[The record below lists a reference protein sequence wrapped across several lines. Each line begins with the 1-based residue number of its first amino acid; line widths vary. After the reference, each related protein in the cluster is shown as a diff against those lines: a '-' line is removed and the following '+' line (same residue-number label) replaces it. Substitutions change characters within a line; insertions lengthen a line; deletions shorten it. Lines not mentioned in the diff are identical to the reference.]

1 VQRKKSRRQFLLE
14 HLNASNEGETSDD
27 ESVRNVLEKPSQE
40 NIQAQGKMYGDL
52 FQQFLFEKQNSGT
65 GGRGFRQE

>member
-27 ESVRNVLEKPSQE
+27 ESVRNVLEKPSHE

-52 FQQFLFEKQNSGT
+52 FQQFLFEK
-65 GGRGFRQE
+65 